1 MGLPPTITFLLSITN
16 ILSNGLF
23 NQLKVQ
29 IKSSVVELCMNE
41 VFLTGKISEGT
52 YWIGCSQSHSHNNYT
67 NIIQCVTNGQLNQ
80 NWHSTIYSGTVER
93 GRQDNINNVVCIL

>member
-16 ILSNGLF
+16 ILSDGLF

-52 YWIGCSQSHSHNNYT
+52 Y
-67 NIIQCVTNGQLNQ
+67 
-80 NWHSTIYSGTVER
+80 
-93 GRQDNINNVVCIL
+93 